1 VEEEP
6 KRRLLG
12 LGLEEHMMMMRRRR
26 RKPIRRFL
34 GLGLE
39 DHMMMMMM
47 MMSGDLE
54 KEIQSSGPLGEK
66 LKESE
71 G

>member
-1 VEEEP
+1 M
-6 KRRLLG
+6 KN
-12 LGLEEHMMMMRRRR
+12 
-26 RKPIRRFL
+26 PIRRFL

-47 MMSGDLE
+47 SGDLE
-54 KEIQSSGPLGEK
+54 KEIQSSAPLGEK

>member
-1 VEEEP
+1 
-6 KRRLLG
+6 
-12 LGLEEHMMMMRRRR
+12 M
-26 RKPIRRFL
+26 
-34 GLGLE
+34 
-39 DHMMMMMM
+39 MMMMMM

-54 KEIQSSGPLGEK
+54 KEIQSSAPLGEK